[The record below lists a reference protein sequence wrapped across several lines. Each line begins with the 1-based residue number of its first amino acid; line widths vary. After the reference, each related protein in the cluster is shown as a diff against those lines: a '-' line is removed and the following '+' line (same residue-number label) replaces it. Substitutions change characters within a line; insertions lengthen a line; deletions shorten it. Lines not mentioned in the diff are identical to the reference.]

1 MKTIAAISTATGN
14 SGIGIIRMSGENLT
28 FLSFYFLKCERFQTQ
43 KVIIVNTHINGSVP
57 GLVTCIESI
66 DFHSNTLRQIYQLS
80 SFYR

>member
-1 MKTIAAISTATGN
+1 
-14 SGIGIIRMSGENLT
+14 MSGENLT
-28 FLSFYFLKCERFQTQ
+28 FLSLYFLNCERFQTQ

-57 GLVTCIESI
+57 GLVTCIEST